1 LMTLLSNQLQ
11 SLRTATAQ
19 HQTVERRHVSLLFEK
34 KEAQQLDRESAYKIG
49 CAGLQK
55 LKQLDSIF
63 DGENDLF
70 DESRIHF
77 QRSMI
82 TKEENSVLNE
92 KIDRFLFQLSPYMQ
106 HFACHQVL
114 EWLVYRYQI
123 YAYNAE
129 AMIVTF
135 LPFHETNVFGRMLS
149 IIDYNFST
157 SKDWGFLEG
166 FRKKE
171 YPVPF
176 SAILKNTMS
185 STHSLIT
192 RISDHL
198 NKGIQLV
205 GEEFLEKKCH
215 MMFTF
220 YAKLLIAALDDSTKI
235 NDVLLAKII
244 PLVAVGLKSSL
255 PSFRQVSLMVVCK
268 IAVSTKLTPDVSASF
283 AKILIMKF
291 RKGSLE
297 TTLSTLC
304 VVCQQQTLSSFST
317 KAVLKTLHTTNEL
330 TVWSTLKGLN
340 SKTDLTPVL
349 NPLWTTL
356 FSIANQEAYM
366 ADHKECLH
374 VLQETSDPQL
384 LLGSQALIFF
394 SKLFEYPRLEV
405 LHSNKKFCKHVG
417 SLAARTIH
425 GDLYLSFCTLTNV
438 WRSLFKVISHD
449 DERKKRT
456 RRRSDSICRRASA
469 SPPAERPAKKKTAL
483 ERAEELASSSEFSR
497 RQKFVGDPIKNA
509 RKWIKMEMWDNVSS
523 ANNFGPTWS
532 YFNIKVAWAFD
543 EMSTRSSY
551 FAQKLEDEVETFVV
565 EVIQMTI
572 GSKKCP
578 VISQA
583 RSAFAEVNFR
593 PDFIVALLSNHEECE
608 SLPKKPRFVN
618 VPDLVAKTFV
628 NETSEEFERRLFFV
642 LEMLNNRVSPIVD
655 ARIFRILFEIL
666 KDSLRSCAGKDTLAM
681 QAVGLLLKMLKSPG
695 KYGVTCADLN
705 MDVVL
710 EMMRTTHNHH
720 ILRESLRLLTAAV
733 KLSPANVTSHV
744 MSIFTF
750 MGSGLLR
757 KDNELTLGIIE
768 DTVEAL
774 FGAICAQDG
783 RTLPSEMQLR
793 LVDVSRVFATSVCD
807 IPAHRRARMANAIT
821 RAVKH
826 VNVWIVSGVILE
838 HFCAR
843 WQRAAADASKR
854 SADQDA
860 FEDLALELCA
870 GLDPVHQFCV
880 VADIVDFIV
889 RLRGDSS
896 PLESQGRP
904 LDQAV
909 FDRSKYSLP
918 KLRHFRFVMIGL
930 VVKILSNRILYEKLS
945 EMDDDSLFQLLL
957 PIGKRLMIT
966 SVVLDEF
973 VTNEHDI
980 AEKAEEHQTLR
991 YWVALSGRAESVSE
1005 KLRHLFPGGVAARII
1020 IDVLEDSRTEWRM
1033 REKALQLAN
1042 SKLIHDGF
1050 FFSESG
1056 INEEHLEKMILVLNK
1071 WITKERLDHE
1081 KVVLCQN
1088 AAFTLK
1094 LVAKRL
1100 DRRSDSSILADTMT
1114 KCANIAADYQTLDE
1128 FMVGNILLLA
1138 GELVRSHNMK
1148 ATMMSAIP
1156 LLKTCLSIVAE
1167 FNLNQK
1173 DAQES
1178 LNLSE
1183 DASTKQRRVRQQSL
1197 SGKKLGCSTLL
1208 ICALTCIQRIMD
1220 QFAPFVSQFLPD
1232 IIVQFCCISGRY
1244 VSLCFVYFM
1253 ISGPDGYFRILSS
1266 IRLRYPNS
1274 TVRYRINLIR
1284 SALSKVELR
1293 VLQKHLSKALV
1304 DLSSEE
1310 KPLMNLFS
1318 LLESYFNQKNRVI
1331 VSQIRDTL
1339 MTEVFLKGFE
1349 YRARERNVEKFQN
1362 VISVENS
1369 MFKALLAMAEVL
1381 TENTLRSVMALF
1393 VDWAELGLKSA
1404 TTDHRCRLVT
1414 LFRFANSFY
1423 NSFNSLALPYFG
1435 KLVSIANK
1443 VLYKCNATVLNDPSL
1458 LLLSGKKGTMDGLEA
1473 DLLVTNVIDFIAN
1486 CAHHREF
1493 LSQERTEVLIESLV
1507 NEILNTKL
1515 NGHKKRCVDH
1525 LSSAL
1530 YHISDIHP
1538 DSFQTVLDK
1547 ILLMTRSNKAKVR
1560 HRALLV
1566 LGAMFDK
1573 LGDGVA
1579 PYLPM
1584 IMPFL
1589 SELLEDENE
1598 NVEEECERVVKLL
1611 QGKFGENICE
1621 GFL

>member
-1 LMTLLSNQLQ
+1 
-11 SLRTATAQ
+11 
-19 HQTVERRHVSLLFEK
+19 
-34 KEAQQLDRESAYKIG
+34 
-49 CAGLQK
+49 
-55 LKQLDSIF
+55 
-63 DGENDLF
+63 
-70 DESRIHF
+70 
-77 QRSMI
+77 MI

-394 SKLFEYPRLEV
+394 SKLFEYPRLE
-405 LHSNKKFCKHVG
+405 
-417 SLAARTIH
+417 
-425 GDLYLSFCTLTNV
+425 
-438 WRSLFKVISHD
+438 
-449 DERKKRT
+449 
-456 RRRSDSICRRASA
+456 
-469 SPPAERPAKKKTAL
+469 KKTAL

-618 VPDLVAKTFV
+618 VPDLVAK
-628 NETSEEFERRLFFV
+628 
-642 LEMLNNRVSPIVD
+642 MLNNRVSPIVD

-666 KDSLRSCAGKDTLAM
+666 KESCAGKDTLAM

-826 VNVWIVSGVILE
+826 ISRIE
-838 HFCAR
+838 FSFCAR

-909 FDRSKYSLP
+909 FDSLAGNVECFHFSFKESLSRSL
-918 KLRHFRFVMIGL
+918 LI
-930 VVKILSNRILYEKLS
+930 S
-945 EMDDDSLFQLLL
+945 EVL
-957 PIGKRLMIT
+957 
-966 SVVLDEF
+966 VVLDEF

-1232 IIVQFCCISGRY
+1232 IIVQFCCISGRMDIFVFCHPSVFVIQIQLFVTESILFAQHFLRSVY
-1244 VSLCFVYFM
+1244 VQY
-1253 ISGPDGYFRILSS
+1253 
-1266 IRLRYPNS
+1266 
-1274 TVRYRINLIR
+1274 T
-1284 SALSKVELR
+1284 KVA
-1293 VLQKHLSKALV
+1293 VLQ
-1304 DLSSEE
+1304 

-1362 VISVENS
+1362 VIFVENS

-1515 NGHKKRCVDH
+1515 NGHKKRCV
-1525 LSSAL
+1525 
-1530 YHISDIHP
+1530 
-1538 DSFQTVLDK
+1538 
-1547 ILLMTRSNKAKVR
+1547 R